1 MRTGLIAK
9 KLGMTRVFNE
19 KGEHI
24 PVTLLQVEG
33 AQVVQAG
40 KEAVSGKFQVQ
51 IGAGKAKAK
60 NTSKALRGHFAKAGV
75 EPKAKL
81 VTFTVSEDA
90 VLPVGAEVLPSH
102 FVPGQYIDVQ
112 GLIKGRGFA
121 GVMKRH
127 NFRGLEASHGVSVSH
142 RSHGS
147 TGQRQDPGRTFKG
160 KKMAGHYGEEII
172 TQHNLRIVSTDDDRG
187 LIVVRGAV
195 PGAEG
200 GLLVVTDAVKKALP
214 GTAPYPAQVKKT
226 ESAKPE
232 TAAEEVKN
240 ESAEAVQQPA
250 EAQVEVATAQADS
263 EGKGE

>member
-24 PVTLLQVEG
+24 PVTLLQVES

-51 IGAGKAKAK
+51 VGVGKAKAK

-75 EPKAKL
+75 EPKTRL
-81 VTFTVSEDA
+81 VTFTVSENA
-90 VLPVGAEVLPSH
+90 VLPVGAEILPSH
-102 FVPGQYIDVQ
+102 FAPGQYIDVQ
-112 GLIKGRGFA
+112 GIIKGRGFA

-127 NFRGLEASHGVSVSH
+127 NFRGLEASHGVSISH

-160 KKMAGHYGEEII
+160 KKMAGHYGNEII
-172 TQHNLRIVSTDDDRG
+172 TQQNLRVVSTDDERG
-187 LIVVRGAV
+187 LIVVRGSV

-200 GLLVVTDAVKKALP
+200 TLLVVKDAVKRALP
-214 GTAPYPAQVKKT
+214 GNAPYPAQLKKN
-226 ESAKPE
+226 ESAKAAE
-232 TAAEEVKN
+232 AKAEEVKN
-240 ESAEAVQQPA
+240 ESTEAPA
-250 EAQVEVATAQADS
+250 EAAAPADS